1 MLTFTWIIHIHLTEN
16 LRIMTSNQKPASNA
30 TTGSQVVK
38 YRKLRPTNPKPFK
51 LRTDVSKDV
60 LFLLVSKRRN
70 LKGS

>member
-1 MLTFTWIIHIHLTEN
+1 M
-16 LRIMTSNQKPASNA
+16 IMTSNQKPASNA

-60 LFLLVSKRRN
+60 LFLLVSKRWN
-70 LKGS
+70 LKGSWSN